1 MKKIIVMGMIALM
14 TLSTLTGCV
23 TKANAEER
31 QQTHRQVQETRM

>member
-23 TKANAEER
+23 TKADAKDGSS
-31 QQTHRQVQETRM
+31 TSSGA